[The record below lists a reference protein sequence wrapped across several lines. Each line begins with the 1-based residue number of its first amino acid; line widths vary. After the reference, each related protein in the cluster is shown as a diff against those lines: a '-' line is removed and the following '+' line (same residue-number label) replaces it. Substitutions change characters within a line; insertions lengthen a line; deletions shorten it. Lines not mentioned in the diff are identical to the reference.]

1 MEGSVLPYTPH
12 ELENAKH
19 IYELPSVNYSVIK
32 LAKKQMGIGGD
43 DSWGSRPHE
52 EYRIEVDKPMEFMFV
67 MYGVW

>member
-1 MEGSVLPYTPH
+1 MDGSVLPYTSH

-19 IYELPSVNYSVIK
+19 IYELPSVNYSVVK

-52 EYRIEVDKPMEFMFV
+52 DYRL
-67 MYGVW
+67 